1 MSFIQVLI
9 MLAML
14 LIPCIQSFVKNI
26 HMTTPLTMGVKQSSS
41 LFNQHHHHARLSPL
55 YSTTTVIN
63 TNDAIGSANL
73 DWPNLG

>member
-1 MSFIQVLI
+1 
-9 MLAML
+9 
-14 LIPCIQSFVKNI
+14 
-26 HMTTPLTMGVKQSSS
+26 MTTPLTVGVKQSSS